1 MQDTDICVGG
11 KLTKNKKKKDVEHYI
26 LKDCHK
32 MYKKKTEQN
41 YFRKWNLNLF

>member
-32 MYKKKTEQN
+32 MYKKK
-41 YFRKWNLNLF
+41 LNKITSENGI